1 VADGDWSSP
10 LRSSPEPI
18 DAATT
23 GEWQKVIAQTVE
35 FIRRENRGST
45 KIAFGFRHLLYN
57 WNSLQLA
64 QLSQYDDEITAP
76 AGLPARDRDRRGGG
90 PNFGAIDPT
99 PIGKSEDAYFG
110 WLTNGG
116 FPGGSCLLFT
126 SAGIVNEI
134 PPVTDSEA
142 LTSAARRAGFLSFAR
157 WTLPDGRDVVAWR
170 RDSDLCQK
178 K

>member
-1 VADGDWSSP
+1 MLD
-10 LRSSPEPI
+10 
-18 DAATT
+18 
-23 GEWQKVIAQTVE
+23 Q
-35 FIRRENRGST
+35 
-45 KIAFGFRHLLYN
+45 
-57 WNSLQLA
+57 
-64 QLSQYDDEITAP
+64 TAP
-76 AGLPARDRDRRGGG
+76 DRYDSARRVRPLALFRRVSFTRSTMTTHRILALVFILALVLVSTWGG

-99 PIGKSEDAYFG
+99 PLGKYEDGYFL